1 MEVTALCIRLL
12 MNVLFLLCD
21 QKVDSVSLR
30 VEPNKLQFFQ
40 YDPVTLSCEGW
51 SGWKVAHKVKKDSQ
65 CKTTTCIIKNV
76 YLEDGGEYWCEDENG
91 ERSNS
96 INITVT
102 DGSVILESPALPVTE
117 GDVVTLRCRNSKASS
132 NLLTDFYKDGVLNRN
147 SSTGEINIHSVSKSD
162 EGLYKCKTS
171 DGGESAES
179 RLTVRDLHHQ
189 EKNNNGPSSGSTPWI
204 IVTVLLMIL
213 LLVVGLRH
221 YGRAYYDRVLLYLSR
236 LKPASGSEGQTVQVE
251 ASAAGEDKP
260 IYATVRKNKKKKDE
274 GELLSSPVYYTLG
287 EDETQQPAEPVTDA
301 FYALATGVTNQPLT
315 EDTYATIT

>member
-1 MEVTALCIRLL
+1 

-21 QKVDSVSLR
+21 QKVDES
-30 VEPNKLQFFQ
+30 
-40 YDPVTLSCEGW
+40 
-51 SGWKVAHKVKKDSQ
+51 
-65 CKTTTCIIKNV
+65 
-76 YLEDGGEYWCEDENG
+76 GEYWCEDGNG
-91 ERSNS
+91 ERSDS

-102 DGSVILESPALPVTE
+102 GGSVILESPALPVTE
-117 GDVVTLRCRNSKASS
+117 GDVVTLRCRNRKASS
-132 NLLTDFYKDGVLNRN
+132 ILRSDFYKDGVLINS
-147 SSTGEINIHSVSKSD
+147 SSTGEITIHSVSKSD

-179 RLTVRDLHHQ
+179 WLTVRDPDHQ

-236 LKPASGSEGQTVQVE
+236 LKPASRSAEGQTVQVE

>member
-179 RLTVRDLHHQ
+179 RLTVR
-189 EKNNNGPSSGSTPWI
+189 
-204 IVTVLLMIL
+204 
-213 LLVVGLRH
+213 
-221 YGRAYYDRVLLYLSR
+221 VLLYLSR

>member
-30 VEPNKLQFFQ
+30 VEPNKLQFFE
-40 YDPVTLSCEGW
+40 YDSVNLSCEGTH
-51 SGWKVAHKVKKDSQ
+51 G
-65 CKTTTCIIKNV
+65 
-76 YLEDGGEYWCEDENG
+76 
-91 ERSNS
+91 
-96 INITVT
+96 
-102 DGSVILESPALPVTE
+102 GSVILESPALPVTE

-179 RLTVRDLHHQ
+179 WLTV
-189 EKNNNGPSSGSTPWI
+189 
-204 IVTVLLMIL
+204 
-213 LLVVGLRH
+213 
-221 YGRAYYDRVLLYLSR
+221 RVLLYLSR
-236 LKPASGSEGQTVQVE
+236 LNLHHVQLRVKQVVQVE